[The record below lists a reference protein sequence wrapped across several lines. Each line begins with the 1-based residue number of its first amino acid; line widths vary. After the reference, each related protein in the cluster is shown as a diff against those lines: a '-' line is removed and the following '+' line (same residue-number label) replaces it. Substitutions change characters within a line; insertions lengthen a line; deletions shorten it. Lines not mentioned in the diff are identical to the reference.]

1 MTQKDKEYL
10 EYLKTDTWKRK
21 ANQRMQIDG
30 YRCQGCKTCGS
41 AENRLEVH
49 HLSYERLGN
58 ENPYTDL
65 VTVCHICHKNL
76 HKIMERVTNKD
87 GRRGWLD
94 NPRIPQLH
102 VYSLGGFDIEFTERT
117 KENDETEQH

>member
-1 MTQKDKEYL
+1 MTPRDIAYQ
-10 EYLKTDTWKRK
+10 EYLKSDTWKQK
-21 ANQRMQIDG
+21 ANMRMKIDG

-41 AENRLEVH
+41 AENRLEIH
-49 HLSYERLGN
+49 HLSYERLGH

-65 VTVCHICHKNL
+65 VVVCHICHKNL
-76 HKIMERVTNKD
+76 HKIMERVTNED

-102 VYSLGGFDIEFTERT
+102 VYSLGGYDIEF
-117 KENDETEQH
+117 KEEITSHDENE